1 MKWDELRPGDVV
13 QDIDG
18 TYLTV
23 TVCYEGHVVAMCAD
37 SIVRIH
43 EVNQHRFMK
52 V

>member
-13 QDIDG
+13 QDMAGNI
-18 TYLTV
+18 LTI
-23 TVCYEGHVVAMCAD
+23 THCYEGHVVAKGTD